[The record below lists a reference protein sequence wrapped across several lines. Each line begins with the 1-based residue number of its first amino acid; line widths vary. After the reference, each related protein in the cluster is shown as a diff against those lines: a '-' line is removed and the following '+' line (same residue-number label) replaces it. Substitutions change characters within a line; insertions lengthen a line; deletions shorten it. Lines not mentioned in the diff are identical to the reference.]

1 MPRAYPA
8 RAAKKRGAV
17 ARGEAAFHMPFTD
30 LTGCVRSA
38 TPAGAE
44 HNDISRETT
53 TAPPQR
59 QAKAAGGGANAFSS
73 MPNRKTHTPAK
84 TMPASCPPGK
94 CPANNTRRVRLS
106 VISFNIGCSFPAA
119 SLGTPCDAPSE
130 SLKKTGVS
138 PKRPFF
144 PSNLA
149 IQNRAAPGFPRP
161 QKGGPWESPLPTR
174 PEGS

>member
-8 RAAKKRGAV
+8 RATKKRGAV

-59 QAKAAGGGANAFSS
+59 QAKAAGGKRFFIYAEPKDSYAGENNARKLPAGK
-73 MPNRKTHTPAK
+73 MPCK
-84 TMPASCPPGK
+84 
-94 CPANNTRRVRLS
+94 
-106 VISFNIGCSFPAA
+106 
-119 SLGTPCDAPSE
+119 
-130 SLKKTGVS
+130 
-138 PKRPFF
+138 
-144 PSNLA
+144 
-149 IQNRAAPGFPRP
+149 
-161 QKGGPWESPLPTR
+161 
-174 PEGS
+174 